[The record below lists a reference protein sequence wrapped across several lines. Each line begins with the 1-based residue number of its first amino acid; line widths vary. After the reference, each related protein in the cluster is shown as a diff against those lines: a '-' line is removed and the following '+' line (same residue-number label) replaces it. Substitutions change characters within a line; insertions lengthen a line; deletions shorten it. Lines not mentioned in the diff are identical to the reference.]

1 MITTYEFP
9 NQWNWRLFL
18 AITTEHEE
26 LKEILNYLNVHENCS
41 FDLEDDSNIN
51 PPCFVHEP
59 DALNGVI
66 CLDEFT
72 FTPKDIM
79 LCVHEL
85 THMMISISETNLCPI
100 NYETTECWS
109 YFMGNMIQ
117 MILEVLQSYLE
128 ENKSKSKRKIS
139 TKRKIKK

>member
-26 LKEILNYLNVHENCS
+26 LNEILEYLNTNENCS
-41 FDLEDDSNIN
+41 FDLDDDSDVN
-51 PPCFVHEP
+51 PPCFAHQA

-66 CLDEFT
+66 CLDKFT

-85 THMMISISETNLCPI
+85 THMMISISEINSCPI
-100 NYETTECWS
+100 NFETTECWA
-109 YFMGNMIQ
+109 YFMGNMIE
-117 MILEVLQSYLE
+117 MILEILNSYLE
-128 ENKSKSKRKIS
+128 DEKLRKRRKKS
-139 TKRKIKK
+139 IKAK

>member
-26 LKEILNYLNVHENCS
+26 LNEILTYLNDKEGCS
-41 FDLEDDSNIN
+41 FSLDEDCDVK

-66 CLDEFT
+66 CLDEFS

-79 LCVHEL
+79 LCVHEI
-85 THMMISISETNLCPI
+85 THMMISISQINDCPI
-100 NYETTECWS
+100 NFETTECWA
-109 YFMGNMIQ
+109 YFMGNMTQ
-117 MILEVLQSYLE
+117 MILEILQSYLDD
-128 ENKSKSKRKIS
+128 KKPKRKSSI
-139 TKRKIKK
+139 KRKK

>member
-1 MITTYEFP
+1 MITSYEFP

-18 AITTEHEE
+18 AITTEQEE
-26 LKEILNYLNVHENCS
+26 LSEILEYLNKKEGCS
-41 FDLEDDSNIN
+41 FDLDDESDVK

-72 FTPKDIM
+72 YTPKDIM

-85 THMMISISETNLCPI
+85 THMMISISEINECPI
-100 NYETTECWS
+100 NFETTECWA

-117 MILEVLQSYLE
+117 MILEILNSYLDDE
-128 ENKSKSKRKIS
+128 KKKKSKVRKRKK
-139 TKRKIKK
+139 TT